1 MNVGRA
7 AAPRRSRGP
16 VTPPA
21 WLRALDVTAGLLSA
35 GVLVV
40 GVVLLG
46 FQLFAPTIWAAMDL
60 GGATGP
66 GWGLVVSH
74 LAVGAGGELAVA
86 LRRRW
91 AMSWRAA
98 VDVAVIVATGVLVVR
113 GWWP

>member
-1 MNVGRA
+1 M
-7 AAPRRSRGP
+7 
-16 VTPPA
+16 
-21 WLRALDVTAGLLSA
+21 
-35 GVLVV
+35 
-40 GVVLLG
+40 VLLG